1 LKKLRILHITPW
13 FPTEEDPGFAIW
25 IKRHI
30 ETLGPFC
37 ESTVLN
43 FRIRSGT
50 EPDIHVEEGNLIQ
63 HVVSTKA
70 ERWIFKEIMH
80 LRMLR
85 QMLSGDLAPGN
96 FDIINFHIAYPNL
109 VFAHWIRS
117 LKKSKII
124 ITEHWSYYHFHFYST
139 KKLTRI
145 KKIFHRG
152 IPLITVSKALHKDIE
167 KFAGTTLESNVV
179 ANAVDTKSFK
189 PVEAGQR
196 AKVLLLGGFWKS
208 PKRPFMFLD
217 VMEEL
222 LASSTDW
229 SIRIF
234 GHGPMAPALE
244 MWCED
249 FDQAWIGRLTPDAI
263 AEELVQCSG
272 YVMPSDYE
280 TFSVGCAEA
289 LCCGTPVLASK
300 VGAIPELINHEN
312 GLLVE
317 KEDDW
322 ENQTIKFIQRS
333 WDHKK
338 ISNEA
343 IAKYSYAAV
352 GMAYHEVL
360 KRL

>member
-1 LKKLRILHITPW
+1 
-13 FPTEEDPGFAIW
+13 
-25 IKRHI
+25 
-30 ETLGPFC
+30 
-37 ESTVLN
+37 
-43 FRIRSGT
+43 
-50 EPDIHVEEGNLIQ
+50 
-63 HVVSTKA
+63 
-70 ERWIFKEIMH
+70 
-80 LRMLR
+80 
-85 QMLSGDLAPGN
+85 MLSGDLAPGN

-109 VFAHWIRS
+109 VFAHWIGS

-145 KKIFHRG
+145 KKIFHRE

-167 KFAGTTLESNVV
+167 KFAGTTLKPNVV

-189 PVEAGQR
+189 PVETVQR
-196 AKVLLLGGFWKS
+196 EKVLLLGGFWKS
-208 PKRPFMFLD
+208 PKKPFMFLD

-222 LASSTDW
+222 LVSSADW

-234 GHGPMAPALE
+234 GHGPMAPSLK

-249 FDQAWIGRLTPDAI
+249 FDQTWIGQLTPGAI

-272 YVMPSDYE
+272 YVMPSGYE

-300 VGAIPELINHEN
+300 VGAIPELIHYGN

-317 KEDDW
+317 KEEDW
-322 ENQTIKFIQRS
+322 KDQTIKFIQTS

-352 GMAYHEVL
+352 GMAYNKVL